1 MLAAI
6 SHLFTIILYQ
16 PLYNALIF
24 VYNIIPDLGVS
35 IIVITVIIRLVLLP
49 VSKKAIESQK
59 KMQDIQPQ
67 LKEIQEKYKGNQ
79 QKKSEEMMKLYKE
92 KKINPAAG
100 CLPMIVQL
108 VILIALYRVFLNT
121 SMHFD
126 NGSTLLYSFISSP
139 ETINPISFGII
150 DITKRSIPLAVI
162 AAGFQFWQTKMM
174 MAKQKA
180 QKKPAPKKD
189 SKDPDFGTIM
199 QQQMLYIAPIMT
211 FVIGLSFPAAL
222 PIYWIVTT
230 LFMIAQQYY
239 VIKEEFSDSS
249 TDKQVSAK

>member
-1 MLAAI
+1 MFELI
-6 SHLFTIILYQ
+6 SHLFTTILYQ
-16 PLYNALIF
+16 PLYNALIA

-35 IIVITVIIRLVLLP
+35 IIVITVIIRLILLP
-49 VSKKAIESQK
+49 ISKKAIESQK
-59 KMQDIQPQ
+59 KMQEIQPE

-92 KKINPAAG
+92 KKVNPAAG
-100 CLPMIVQL
+100 CLPLIIQL
-108 VILIALYRVFLNT
+108 VILLALYRVFLNA
-121 SMHFD
+121 SIHFD
-126 NGSTLLYSFISSP
+126 NGSPLLYSFISSP
-139 ETINPISFGII
+139 ETINKISLGII
-150 DITKRSIPLAVI
+150 DITQRSIPLAII

-180 QKKPAPKKD
+180 QKKPEKD

-230 LFMIAQQYY
+230 LFMIGQQYY
-239 VIKEEFSDSS
+239 ILHKEKNEQNTIDTTS
-249 TDKQVSAK
+249 TPAK